1 MGRSYPKASIWIAK
15 QMIPVIKAPVNQ
27 LLIYLFQ
34 QTAGDLVPGAS
45 VGPVNDVARLDHPV
59 HHTALGNVELE
70 KIGFIEASP
79 VLQDL
84 EEKNECA
91 NRKCLNTKER
101 LQ

>member
-1 MGRSYPKASIWIAK
+1 LDSKTDDTCYKGICKSVADD
-15 QMIPVIKAPVNQ
+15 
-27 LLIYLFQ
+27 LFQ
-34 QTAGDLVPGAS
+34 QTACCLVPGAS
-45 VGPVNDVARLDHPV
+45 FGPLNDVARLDHPV

-84 EEKNECA
+84 EEKNECT